1 MRSALCG
8 HRSQNV
14 ISELDGLARDL
25 NEVCSTLEYA
35 VFVPLDAV
43 VVGSVAQSCL
53 TLCDPMD
60 CSVVVCC
67 VVSVFFVQTCNAPFT
82 MKN

>member
-60 CSVVVCC
+60 CSTPG
-67 VVSVFFVQTCNAPFT
+67 FPLLHHFPELAQTHVH
-82 MKN
+82 